1 MSVSVHPKPKHRS
14 SPCSNPPPPPLQIR
28 DSTTLQLRH
37 PKSVFNTSRIQRAN
51 LDGSTVED
59 LVLLGT
65 DRPIGLAVN
74 PTLGKVYWV
83 ANRVVGGRNTGI
95 IQRANFDG
103 SNVEDLVTT
112 GLIGPNG
119 IALDVAG
126 GKMYWTDANT
136 DKIQRA
142 NLE

>member
-1 MSVSVHPKPKHRS
+1 M
-14 SPCSNPPPPPLQIR
+14 
-28 DSTTLQLRH
+28 
-37 PKSVFNTSRIQRAN
+37 
-51 LDGSTVED
+51 
-59 LVLLGT
+59 LLGT

-136 DKIQRA
+136 AKIQRA
-142 NLE
+142 NLD